1 MRGGRARRKGENRLT
16 MSVRKRLSPEE
27 SRIAA
32 LEAARALL
40 IEAGPQA
47 VTLKAVAGRIG
58 RTHANLLHHF
68 GSASGLQKE
77 LARHLAETICV
88 VIREAVI
95 ASRSGVG
102 SPRDVVD
109 LTFDAFD
116 REGAGALA
124 SWMLL
129 TGNEDALDPIVDV
142 IHDLVIE
149 LNEFGSNTMRGTT
162 LTLVLMALGDAQMG
176 GPLSQA
182 LELPRTAARDYAAQM
197 LDAATEQAKLTQ
209 AG

>member
-1 MRGGRARRKGENRLT
+1 
-16 MSVRKRLSPEE
+16 
-27 SRIAA
+27 
-32 LEAARALL
+32 
-40 IEAGPQA
+40 
-47 VTLKAVAGRIG
+47 
-58 RTHANLLHHF
+58 
-68 GSASGLQKE
+68 LQRE
-77 LARHLAETICV
+77 LARHLAETICG

-95 ASRSGVG
+95 ASRSGIG

-129 TGNEDALDPIVDV
+129 SGNEDALDPIVDS

-149 LNEFGSNTMRGTT
+149 LNEFGSDAMRGTT

-176 GPLSQA
+176 GPLSHA
-182 LELPRTAARDYAAQM
+182 LELPRTAARDYAAQ
-197 LDAATEQAKLTQ
+197 LLITATEQAKLMQ

>member
-1 MRGGRARRKGENRLT
+1 MVE
-16 MSVRKRLSPEE
+16 
-27 SRIAA
+27 
-32 LEAARALL
+32 
-40 IEAGPQA
+40 
-47 VTLKAVAGRIG
+47 
-58 RTHANLLHHF
+58 
-68 GSASGLQKE
+68 
-77 LARHLAETICV
+77 
-88 VIREAVI
+88 
-95 ASRSGVG
+95 
-102 SPRDVVD
+102 

-149 LNEFGSNTMRGTT
+149 VGDFHSDEMRGTT

-182 LELPRTAARDYAAQM
+182 LELPRHAARDASAASGRRS
-197 LDAATEQAKLTQ
+197 DASASA
-209 AG
+209 

>member
-1 MRGGRARRKGENRLT
+1 

-88 VIREAVI
+88 GIREAVI
-95 ASRSGVG
+95 ASRSGIG
-102 SPRDVVD
+102 SPRDVVE

-149 LNEFGSNTMRGTT
+149 LNEFGSDTMRGTT

-182 LELPRTAARDYAAQM
+182 LELPRTAARDYAATM
-197 LDAATEQAKLTQ
+197 LEKATAENGQIMQ